1 VDASRY
7 QNGAWLINRVAGEN
21 DGCDRLV
28 DVYNDAMAWLDGR
41 NSSRATEFDREIRTA
56 IRHLRRRDP
65 VVRALIDRFGP
76 YELRGTRSAFQV
88 MLETIVS
95 QQLSTHAARAIYGR
109 LAAAAGGRVPTAASV
124 LALSDAELLAC
135 GLSRSKVVYARNV
148 ATAFASH
155 RLDRRAFGRTDDEG
169 VMQTLTAIK
178 GVGEWSAHMFL
189 IFALN
194 RLDVFPVGDLGL
206 RKAMA
211 ARYGLRRNVRA
222 SRYHRIADAW
232 RPYRT
237 IGTLYLWRSY
247 DGL

>member
-1 VDASRY
+1 
-7 QNGAWLINRVAGEN
+7 
-21 DGCDRLV
+21 
-28 DVYNDAMAWLDGR
+28 
-41 NSSRATEFDREIRTA
+41 
-56 IRHLRRRDP
+56 
-65 VVRALIDRFGP
+65 
-76 YELRGTRSAFQV
+76 

-95 QQLSTHAARAIYGR
+95 QQLSTHAARAIYRR
-109 LAAAAGGRVPTAASV
+109 LAAAAGGRAPTAASV

-148 ATAFASH
+148 AAAFAS
-155 RLDRRAFGRTDDEG
+155 RRFDRRSLARTDDEG

-178 GVGEWSAHMFL
+178 GVGEWSGHMFL